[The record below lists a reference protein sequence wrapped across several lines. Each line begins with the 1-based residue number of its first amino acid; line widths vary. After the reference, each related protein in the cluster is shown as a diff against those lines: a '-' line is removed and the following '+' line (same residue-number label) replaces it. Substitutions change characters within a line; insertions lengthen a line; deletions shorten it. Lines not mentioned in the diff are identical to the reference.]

1 MSEKNFLDSNSNSD
15 PTEPMDSEHNHAFR
29 EPEQSNRYD
38 HDYDHYEVPVELG
51 DSNQEPVHDNGVSEV
66 LGDGGDSEETTEE
79 ARRDDMF
86 VDCPDE
92 LVSNAQKE
100 AVVAIIAISDRGIGW
115 CISRN
120 RECGA
125 GWLCDG

>member
-1 MSEKNFLDSNSNSD
+1 M
-15 PTEPMDSEHNHAFR
+15 
-29 EPEQSNRYD
+29 
-38 HDYDHYEVPVELG
+38 
-51 DSNQEPVHDNGVSEV
+51 QEPVHDNGVSEV

-79 ARRDDMF
+79 AGRDDMF

-92 LVSNAQKE
+92 LVSNAEKE
-100 AVVAIIAISDRGIGW
+100 AVVAVIAISDRGIGW

-125 GWLCDG
+125 GWLCDGDFVSCLVPIITLVQRTNGWVID

>member
-1 MSEKNFLDSNSNSD
+1 M
-15 PTEPMDSEHNHAFR
+15 
-29 EPEQSNRYD
+29 
-38 HDYDHYEVPVELG
+38 
-51 DSNQEPVHDNGVSEV
+51 QEPVHDNRVSEV

-79 ARRDDMF
+79 AGRDDKF

-92 LVSNAQKE
+92 LVSNAEKE
-100 AVVAIIAISDRGIGW
+100 AVIAISDGGIGW

-120 RECGA
+120 RECGT